1 MEATNN
7 SMDFLDARDCLRL
20 LNRVDYAAMAARG
33 KNDETFALDQK
44 VSRDFVLEIIRDES
58 ASIFRW

>member
-1 MEATNN
+1 MEAPDNG
-7 SMDFLDARDCLRL
+7 MDFLDARDCLRL
-20 LNRVDYAAMAARG
+20 FNRVDYAAMAARS

-44 VSRDFVLEIIRDES
+44 VGRDFVLKIIRDES

>member
-1 MEATNN
+1 
-7 SMDFLDARDCLRL
+7 LRL
-20 LNRVDYAAMAARG
+20 FNRVDYAAMAARG

-44 VSRDFVLEIIRDES
+44 VGRDFVLKIIRDES